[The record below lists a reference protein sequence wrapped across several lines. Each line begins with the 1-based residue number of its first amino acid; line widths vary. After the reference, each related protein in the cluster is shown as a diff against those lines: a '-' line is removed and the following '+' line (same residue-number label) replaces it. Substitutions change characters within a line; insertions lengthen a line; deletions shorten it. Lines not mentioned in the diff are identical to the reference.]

1 MSHFN
6 LNALTA
12 PMTGIEGLTHA
23 VLQSVLN
30 HAESTQND
38 RARMVS
44 DERGGCWSDEFVHGV
59 GSRDWTL
66 KREKL
71 TEQTMTRAKRFYED
85 SLAWL
90 VEETHVKAVT
100 VEVFKLSPQKLGRRV
115 IVMLNDGAT
124 MEVPL

>member
-1 MSHFN
+1 MSHFT

-12 PMTGIEGLTHA
+12 PMTSIEGLTHA

-38 RARMVS
+38 RVRMENS
-44 DERGGCWSDEFVHGV
+44 ERGGCWSDEFVHGV

-71 TEQTMTRAKRFYED
+71 TEQTVIRAKRFYEEA
-85 SLAWL
+85 LAWL
-90 VEETHVKAVT
+90 EEEMHVKAVA
-100 VEVFKLSPQKLGRRV
+100 VEVFKLSPKQLGRRV
-115 IVMLNDGAT
+115 ILTLNDGANV
-124 MEVPL
+124 EVPL

>member
-12 PMTGIEGLTHA
+12 PMNTKEGLTHA

-30 HAESTQND
+30 HSESTAND
-38 RARMVS
+38 RARMDS
-44 DERGGCWSDEFVHGV
+44 AERGGCWSDEFVHGV

-71 TEQTMTRAKRFYED
+71 TEQTAGRAKRFYEEA
-85 SLAWL
+85 LAWL
-90 VEETHVKAVT
+90 VNENHVKTVT
-100 VEVFKLSPQKLGRRV
+100 VNVVKLSATKLGRTV
-115 IVMLNDGAT
+115 ILTLNDGSKI
-124 MEVPL
+124 EVKP